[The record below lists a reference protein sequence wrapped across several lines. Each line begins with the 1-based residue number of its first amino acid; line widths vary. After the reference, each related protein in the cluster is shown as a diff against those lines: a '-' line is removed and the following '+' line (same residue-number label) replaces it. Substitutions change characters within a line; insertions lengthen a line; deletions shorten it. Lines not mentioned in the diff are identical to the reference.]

1 MKIAIIYDSITGNTK
16 KIAEAIKEASSEE
29 NEVIFGDMDTN
40 VNEAELIFIG
50 SWTDKGNCSEKVKEK
65 LKTLNNKKIAIF
77 GTAGF
82 GGSEEYFNS
91 LYQRVKQ
98 CIPETNEILGYFY
111 CQGKMPLTVKDR
123 YIQLLTE
130 HPDDKKLQVSL
141 ENFEKALSHPDNKDV
156 ENAKKFAREMI
167 KRCV

>member
-16 KIAEAIKEASSEE
+16 KIAEAIKEECKNE
-29 NEVIFGDMDTN
+29 NIIFGDINTN
-40 VNEAELIFIG
+40 IDDAELIFIG
-50 SWTDKGNCSEKVKEK
+50 SWTDKGNCSQKIKEK
-65 LKTLNNKKIAIF
+65 IGTIQNRKIAIF

-82 GGSEEYFNS
+82 GGSEEYFNN

-98 CIPETNEILGYFY
+98 LVSKTNEILGYFY
-111 CQGKMPLTVKDR
+111 CQGKMPLSVKDR
-123 YIQLLTE
+123 YVKMITE
-130 HPDDKKLQVSL
+130 HPDDKKIQVSL
-141 ENFEKALSHPDNKDV
+141 ENFEKALSHPNDIDV